1 MAQAAAIQA
10 TLINNYF
17 TPLPAGASQP
27 FIGGTEAAAATASS
41 LNPYPFFNSVYQT
54 NIPTATGEIP
64 SSDRSMGRRDRRHL
78 IKNKKFQQF
87 IVAKP

>member
-27 FIGGTEAAAATASS
+27 FIGGTEAAAATASA

-54 NIPTATGEIP
+54 NIPTATGEITIMYHSKLHHP
-64 SSDRSMGRRDRRHL
+64 LRQKCRG
-78 IKNKKFQQF
+78 KKKQ
-87 IVAKP
+87 

>member
-27 FIGGTEAAAATASS
+27 FIGGTEAAAATASA

-54 NIPTATGEIP
+54 NIPAATGEITIITKQGTFHFTIYVNI
-64 SSDRSMGRRDRRHL
+64 RNFTY
-78 IKNKKFQQF
+78 I
-87 IVAKP
+87 

>member
-27 FIGGTEAAAATASS
+27 FIGGTEAAAATASA

-54 NIPTATGEIP
+54 NIPAATGEIT
-64 SSDRSMGRRDRRHL
+64 
-78 IKNKKFQQF
+78 II
-87 IVAKP
+87 IVNCTTS